1 MSAIQNAV
9 ERAVNKALGMDT
21 SAASTDVRKQIVI
34 LQRGWVVVGDVS
46 INGDDVTVANA
57 SVVRVW
63 GTTNGI
69 GEIAIGGPTK
79 DTVLDKCGTVR
90 AHRASVVAYVD
101 CDSQKWSGR

>member
-21 SAASTDVRKQIVI
+21 VPGSLDSRKQIVI

-46 INGDDVTVANA
+46 IIGDDVTVTNA
-57 SVVRVW
+57 SVIRVW
-63 GTTNGI
+63 GTKNGI
-69 GEIAIGGPTK
+69 GEIALGGPTK
-79 DTVLDKCGTVR
+79 DTILDKCGTVR

-101 CDSQKWSGR
+101 CDVQKWSGR